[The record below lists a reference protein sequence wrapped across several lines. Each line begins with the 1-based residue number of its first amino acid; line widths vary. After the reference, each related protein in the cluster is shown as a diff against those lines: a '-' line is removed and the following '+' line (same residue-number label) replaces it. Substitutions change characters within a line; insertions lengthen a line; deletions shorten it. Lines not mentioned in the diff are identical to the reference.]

1 MGPRT
6 LMGRFLLASML
17 RHKQESDRLAAEF
30 NEFGSLAS
38 AHVMIASFEIAVGQ
52 IFKPGV
58 DLEEIG
64 IFVSDMRRGFGS
76 DVPFLETEALIRH
89 MLGEDTAINDL
100 SVRTKTAAM
109 IFTLM
114 AWADFQQ
121 RDEVKATH
129 LVREAEQRAFERG
142 HQPELA

>member
-1 MGPRT
+1 
-6 LMGRFLLASML
+6 MGRFLLASML
-17 RHKQESDRLAAEF
+17 RHKKESDHLAAKF
-30 NEFGSLAS
+30 NEFSSLAS
-38 AHVMIASFEIAVGQ
+38 AHVMIASFEIAVGHM
-52 IFKPGV
+52 FEPGA
-58 DLEEIG
+58 DLDEIS

-76 DVPFLETEALIRH
+76 EVPSLETEALIRH
-89 MLGEDTAINDL
+89 MLGEDIAIDDL

-121 RDEVKATH
+121 RDEAKATH